1 MKNPDPM
8 NTDSMNTQNV
18 DDAEI
23 EKFSALASRWWDT
36 SSEFKA
42 LHDINPLRVDYIE
55 LQCDGLN
62 AKKVLD
68 IGCGGGILSEA
79 MAARGAQVTGID
91 MAQMSL
97 DVARMHLLESGLK
110 VDYQKM
116 TAEQFAEQNEAQF
129 DVVCCLEMLEHV
141 PDPASIMQAAAKILK
156 PEGTLVLSTLNR
168 NPKSF
173 LLAIVGAEYMMNML
187 PKGTHEYQ
195 KFLRPSELAE
205 AVRAA
210 SLEVTDIRGMSYNP
224 FTKSYRLGQDIDV
237 NYLMTCRPL

>member
-1 MKNPDPM
+1 MNNPDPM
-8 NTDSMNTQNV
+8 KTDSMNTQNV

-173 LLAIVGAEYMMNML
+173 MLAIVGAEYIMNML

-205 AVRAA
+205 AARAA
-210 SLEVTDIRGMSYNP
+210 ALEVTDICGMSYNP